1 MTISKEGLP
10 SPGRIGGL
18 SAVRAKRGGKC
29 LERRTLQW
37 CPLETIWELPDEL
50 WERLEPVLAGRYPP
64 ARTGRPRAGSWS
76 NASAPPATR
85 SGFCLDKGYDNPS
98 DREATEAARRW
109 VVERTLVGLSK
120 CRAILVRYDKNP
132 LNYLALIQLACA
144 RQIPAR
150 RLHKIH
156 QPDTF

>member
-1 MTISKEGLP
+1 MP
-10 SPGRIGGL
+10 
-18 SAVRAKRGGKC
+18 RAKNVAVVPVGDDLGAAGRVVGAAGAGVG
-29 LERRTLQW
+29 W
-37 CPLETIWELPDEL
+37 SLPTGTDGAAAG
-50 WERLEPVLAGRYPP
+50 WIVVERLCPASYPQ
-64 ARTGRPRAGSWS
+64 R
-76 NASAPPATR
+76 
-85 SGFCLDKGYDNPS
+85 FCLDKGYDNPS

-120 CRAILVRYDKNP
+120 CRATLVRYDKNP

-144 RQIPAR
+144 RLIPAR